1 MGDKVISHL
10 SVCVPL
16 RNKTLP
22 ILVTKELSEECEKV
36 TNEVTVEMEFIIV
49 RLF

>member
-1 MGDKVISHL
+1 MGTKVISPV

-16 RNKTLP
+16 RDMTLP
-22 ILVTKELSEECEKV
+22 ILVTKELSEEGDNV
-36 TNEVTVEMEFIIV
+36 TNEVTVEIELIMV